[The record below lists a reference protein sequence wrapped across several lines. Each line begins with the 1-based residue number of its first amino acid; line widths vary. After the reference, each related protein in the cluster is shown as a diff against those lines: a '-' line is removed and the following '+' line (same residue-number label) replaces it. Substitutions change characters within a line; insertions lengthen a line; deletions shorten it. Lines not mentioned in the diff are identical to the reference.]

1 MQGIELQSNEIV
13 FEVIGSAEGGYSAH
27 ALRHRIF
34 TEGEDWEDLKAM
46 VRDAVLC
53 HFEDTDIP
61 TIARL
66 EYARVETI
74 TI

>member
-1 MQGIELQSNEIV
+1 MRGIEKQSNEIV
-13 FEVIGSAEGGYSAH
+13 FEVIGSPDGGYSAH
-27 ALRHRIF
+27 ALCHSLF

-53 HFEDTDIP
+53 HFEDTDVP

-66 EYARVETI
+66 KYERVETI